1 MDRSQLKI
9 IMGYGSN
16 RAGDGANVTVCVIS
30 SYQEKKK
37 KTFFEV
43 FEERDEMIC

>member
-16 RAGDGANVTVCVIS
+16 RAGDGVNVTVCVIS
-30 SYQEKKK
+30 SYQKKKK
-37 KTFFEV
+37 KTFEV